1 MYKRIR
7 DGQEA
12 YHRDGKLS
20 LGVLL
25 RSLKSIFITAS
36 FFLECQAC
44 RPPSPFFYE
53 FSTLNPVDRET
64 LLPPGIP
71 MEQRSIVYRIFPVD
85 VVIVIDNCVRL
96 TYANL
101 VNKRVYFLI
110 LIIGDASEEG
120 YRVHEAL

>member
-1 MYKRIR
+1 
-7 DGQEA
+7 
-12 YHRDGKLS
+12 
-20 LGVLL
+20 
-25 RSLKSIFITAS
+25 
-36 FFLECQAC
+36 
-44 RPPSPFFYE
+44 
-53 FSTLNPVDRET
+53 
-64 LLPPGIP
+64 